1 MDKLEFTLKQHTP
14 IIHFQHDQDGATLR
28 ATEVK
33 PKLDRFIIKQMGGKD
48 KVPKEWFNNE
58 EKGSLDYKMKIES
71 SGEKSL
77 FLPLARFL
85 NQRKQ
90 SSLEAA
96 IDFDFEFIMPSS
108 YFGNEDKFK
117 FYARSDEVDPSNF
130 KLDELRFCVI
140 DANISVTIFI
150 YQNSLKDYLE
160 RNLNEFF
167 LLHNFGTR
175 QDKGFGSYT
184 IEKCIRGEIVLNNT
198 DNKLKKFFLKKRMLS
213 ANVTQSNIFSTI
225 NEDYQ
230 ILKSGINLPAFGRNP
245 SRYEKSEL
253 FKYFV
258 EKNIRWEKRK
268 IKQELN
274 NAGVSLRRTYEP
286 IDVED
291 TTNRDYNS
299 YVDRQ
304 KNDYKYIRA
313 LLGLGENLEFIT
325 HNRGRIK
332 IKITHLPVSGK
343 EKIERFQSPIIFKVI
358 ENTLYIG
365 VSHSVDEI
373 LAENFNFKAAR
384 VSLDLSTPNSF
395 DLLNFLNSHLH
406 HQWKNI

>member
-1 MDKLEFTLKQHTP
+1 MYKLNFTLKQHTP
-14 IIHFQHDQDGATLR
+14 IIHFQHYQEGATLR

-33 PKLDRFIIKQMGGKD
+33 PKLDRFIIEKMGGKNNI
-48 KVPKEWFNNE
+48 PKEWFNNE
-58 EKGSLDYKMKIES
+58 EKGSLDYKMRIEA

-85 NQRKQ
+85 NQSKQ
-90 SSLEAA
+90 NSLASA
-96 IDFDFEFIMPSS
+96 IVFDYEFIMPTS

-117 FYARSDEVDPSNF
+117 FYARSDEVDLSNS
-130 KLDELRFCVI
+130 KLDELRFGVI
-140 DANISVTIFI
+140 DSNITVTILI
-150 YQNSLKDYLE
+150 YQNSLKGYLE

-175 QDKGFGSYT
+175 QDKGFGSFT
-184 IEKCIRGEIVLNNT
+184 IGKCIRGEIVLNNT
-198 DNKLKKFFLKKRMLS
+198 DNVLKNFFLKKRTLS
-213 ANVTQSNIFSTI
+213 NNVTKSEIFSTI

-230 ILKSGINLPAFGRNP
+230 ILKSGVNLPAFGRNLK
-245 SRYEKSEL
+245 RYERSEL

-258 EKNIRWEKRK
+258 RMGIRWEKRK

-274 NAGVSLRRTYEP
+274 NAGVSLRRTHEP

-291 TTNRDYNS
+291 TTNRDYNL
-299 YVDRQ
+299 YFDRQ
-304 KNDYKYIRA
+304 ENEYKYIRA

-325 HNRGRIK
+325 NDMDRIK
-332 IKITHLPVSGK
+332 VKITHLPASGR

-358 ENTLYIG
+358 ENTVYIG
-365 VSHSVDEI
+365 ISHSVDEI
-373 LAENFNFKAAR
+373 LAETFNFEGAG

-395 DLLNFLNSHLH
+395 DLLNFLNRHLY